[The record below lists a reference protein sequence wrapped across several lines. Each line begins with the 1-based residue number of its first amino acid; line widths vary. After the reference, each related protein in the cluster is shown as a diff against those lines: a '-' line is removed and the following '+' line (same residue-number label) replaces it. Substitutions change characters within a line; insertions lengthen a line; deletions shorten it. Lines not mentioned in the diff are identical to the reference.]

1 MRRDPGISTVD
12 APAPAP
18 SPRVESVDALRG
30 LTILLMVF
38 VNDLGP
44 GSPSWMRHIEPST
57 ADGMTL
63 ADVVFPWFLFIVGV
77 SIPLAFER
85 AFARGATLW
94 GEIGHIAARTA
105 SLLLMGVVSLN
116 GGANRSTLG
125 RYWGT
130 AAFVAIL
137 LAWSVVPRE
146 PGPKRRALLG
156 LKGVGAVGLLVLLA
170 IYRRDPVT
178 TALPFVGSVEGW
190 VWMRTGWWG
199 ILGLIGWAYLT
210 VAFLALWLGGRR
222 EWLAGA
228 LGCLILF
235 HLSVNHQGGPFGRLD
250 DKPWLSAVRPTLEWM
265 ERGFNG
271 LNEYVNLGQCAGSL
285 AAITMAG
292 CLLGSILG
300 RDSDVATPR
309 ARVVWTLTFII
320 GLTLA
325 GAFAD
330 TFEGINKIAATPT
343 WSLWSSALA
352 AAVWLTLYLLMDV
365 AGRRGWSIVVRP
377 AGANPLVAFFLHP
390 ILLSLI
396 GAAGLWDILLGY
408 KSSSAPAVVV
418 AGSLAMAL
426 LVCALTGLLA
436 RIGLRVK
443 L

>member
-1 MRRDPGISTVD
+1 MRITVQTD
-12 APAPAP
+12 PAPALAP
-18 SPRVESVDALRG
+18 PPRVESVDALRG
-30 LTILLMVF
+30 LTILLMIF
-38 VNDLGP
+38 VNDLGT
-44 GSPSWMRHIEPST
+44 GSPAWMRHIEPST

-85 AFARGATLW
+85 AFARGATLRA
-94 GEIGHIAARTA
+94 EFGHILARTA
-105 SLLLMGVVSLN
+105 SLLLMGVISYN
-116 GGANRSTLG
+116 SGSNRSPLG

-130 AAFVAIL
+130 SAFVAIL

-146 PGPKRRALLG
+146 SGPKRRALLG
-156 LKGVGAVGLLVLLA
+156 LKRLGVIGLLILLA
-170 IYRRDPVT
+170 TYRRDPVAT
-178 TALPFVGSVEGW
+178 SIPWFGSVDQW
-190 VWMRTGWWG
+190 AWMRTGWWG

-210 VAFLALWLGGRR
+210 VALLAMGLGKRR

-235 HLSVNHQGGPFGRLD
+235 YLSTTHPGGPFGRLD
-250 DKPWLSAVRPTLEWM
+250 DKPCLAALRPALAWL
-265 ERGFNG
+265 ERGFDG
-271 LNEYVNLGQCAGSL
+271 LNDYVDLGQCFGSL

-292 CLLGSILG
+292 CLLGSILR

-309 ARVVWTLTFII
+309 DRVAWTLTLIL

-330 TFEGINKIAATPT
+330 TFAGINKNAATPT
-343 WSLWSSALA
+343 WGLWSSALA
-352 AAVWLTLYLLMDV
+352 AAVWLILYLVMDV
-365 AGRRGWSIVVRP
+365 AGRRRWSILVRP

-390 ILLSLI
+390 ILLSLVS
-396 GAAGLWDILLGY
+396 AAGLWEPLLSY

-426 LVCALTGLLA
+426 AVCGLTGMLA
-436 RIGLRVK
+436 RLGLRVK